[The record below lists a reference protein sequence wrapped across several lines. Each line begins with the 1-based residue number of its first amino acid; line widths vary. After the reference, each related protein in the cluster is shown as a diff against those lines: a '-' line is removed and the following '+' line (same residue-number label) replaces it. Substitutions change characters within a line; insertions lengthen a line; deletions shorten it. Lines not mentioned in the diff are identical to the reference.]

1 MGKAAPAVTFRPAAR
16 LSPGQGGTDQ
26 LEPRYRNRE
35 RAMEGWIA
43 VGAIAVFLG
52 VIVLLNLTEFG
63 RPD

>member
-1 MGKAAPAVTFRPAAR
+1 
-16 LSPGQGGTDQ
+16 
-26 LEPRYRNRE
+26 
-35 RAMEGWIA
+35 MEGWIA